1 MKELEEYVETRVET
15 NKKLGYRYILDVLKE
30 LLKGKNIE
38 PGKINPDGE
47 GNIEY
52 ETEEEVIRI
61 PNPDT
66 DNYFVEVDY
75 KGEGRKHIEF
85 YIDTQV
91 LRGQRYNGDINYQ
104 LSPLRFLTDITIP
117 GQGTISVQEDWLFY
131 FDEQSYNAYV
141 EKVGDPEPIASDY
154 EIEGIDPSA
163 IYGLDSYS
171 VEEMCSHVRGIYN
184 RGMES
189 PIMIEVFSRMGKGQ
203 GGR

>member
-15 NKKLGYRYILDVLKE
+15 NKKLGYRYIIDVLKE

-52 ETEEEVIRI
+52 ETEEVVIRI

-66 DNYFVEVDY
+66 DNYFVEVDF

-85 YIDTQV
+85 YIDTKL
-91 LRGQRYNGDINYQ
+91 LRGQRYNGDLNYQ

-117 GQGTISVQEDWLFY
+117 GQGTISVQEDLLFY

-154 EIEGIDPSA
+154 EIEEIDPSA

-171 VEEMCSHVRGIYN
+171 VEKMCSHVRGIYN